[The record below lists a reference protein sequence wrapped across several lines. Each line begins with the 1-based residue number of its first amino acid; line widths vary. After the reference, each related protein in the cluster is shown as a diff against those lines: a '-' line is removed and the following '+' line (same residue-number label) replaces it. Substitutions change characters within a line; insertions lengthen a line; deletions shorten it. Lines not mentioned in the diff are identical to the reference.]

1 MVFICMVKWLLIVF
15 PPTIATNRRNC
26 LSIKTTVHFLETI
39 LYNQWQKEIIWFL
52 FTVKCVHTKISEEFL
67 IGLVTERR
75 KQLIILR
82 SSTGVIIVYLPLL
95 LLLLIPNL
103 NTWCYLSFL
112 NEKNKILILRW
123 NINNINYSLI
133 EVMIITLRYLARYEW
148 FKQILCC
155 IVFLKKKF

>member
-1 MVFICMVKWLLIVF
+1 MSSKIKIHLIHKNILNGIYICMVKILLIVF

-103 NTWCYLSFL
+103 NTWWNLSFL
-112 NEKNKILILRW
+112 SEIRSIRLILTWR
-123 NINNINYSLI
+123 IY
-133 EVMIITLRYLARYEW
+133 IT
-148 FKQILCC
+148 
-155 IVFLKKKF
+155 